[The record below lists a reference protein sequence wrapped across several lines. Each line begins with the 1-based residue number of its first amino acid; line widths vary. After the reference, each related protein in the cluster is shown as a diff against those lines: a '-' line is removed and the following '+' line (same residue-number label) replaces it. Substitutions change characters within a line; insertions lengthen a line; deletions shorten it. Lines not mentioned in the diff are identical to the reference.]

1 MLGDPR
7 RWLSS
12 FVKNEVSLVESQGT
26 VIFIFSLK
34 VSAKIKWSAKNK
46 ASLYKMLVLC
56 EKCLNVWEDFV
67 ITTYLIFPL

>member
-46 ASLYKMLVLC
+46 ASLLNI
-56 EKCLNVWEDFV
+56 KCWFFV
-67 ITTYLIFPL
+67 KNA